1 MKTSVPILNL
11 TPKGIKEDE
20 KPINNSP
27 RLFKPLPIK
36 IRKNENNI
44 KYPISSITND
54 SKIPLIYPT
63 QFQYGSFSN
72 VNFNSSGQ
80 LRNFVFQEKN
90 LTKKLPDNK
99 IKPCCSCVKT
109 KCIKK
114 YCECFANTKYCT
126 NCLCLDCRNK
136 DEYMVYHNKKNLTNN
151 NNKEIIFCTYS
162 KSGCN
167 KKYCECY
174 KEGLK
179 CNIKCRCVKCL
190 NCDEHSDK
198 NNDNEKNI
206 CLDETRYDSGKKS
219 ICDEIN
225 EFNVQKISVLIG
237 KNQTFIN
244 IEKLTKEDFVLLCKK
259 RKNG

>member
-114 YCECFANTKYCT
+114 YCEC
-126 NCLCLDCRNK
+126 
-136 DEYMVYHNKKNLTNN
+136 
-151 NNKEIIFCTYS
+151 
-162 KSGCN
+162 
-167 KKYCECY
+167 Y

-225 EFNVQKISVLIG
+225 EFNVQKIISL
-237 KNQTFIN
+237 
-244 IEKLTKEDFVLLCKK
+244 LLLFVRFFLFW
-259 RKNG
+259 